1 MTLSDVASWAQII
14 WFAAVTVGAIYA
26 SIKFWIKLQNKLEAM
41 DSKMEN
47 MGNYTYKRNGGG
59 SIADSLARIEARN
72 ERQDVAMAENTRLTL
87 ETVKS
92 LAKLEGRFN
101 NHIEEGAK

>member
-14 WFAAVTVGAIYA
+14 WFAGATAGAVYA
-26 SIKFWIKLQNKLEAM
+26 GVKFWFKLQHKLEAI

-47 MGNYTYKRNGGG
+47 MQNYTYKRNGGG
-59 SIADSLARIEARN
+59 SIADSQARVELVLEQQSNAIH
-72 ERQDVAMAENTRLTL
+72 ENTRLTL

-101 NHIEEGAK
+101 NHIEEGAR